1 MGYALNKSE
10 RLAGLV
16 MERARLVKELNE
28 VMTEIV
34 TDEFYERLNKIE
46 QLEIE
51 IEELK
56 KWIIQNY

>member
-46 QLEIE
+46 QLEVE

-56 KWIIQNY
+56 K

>member
-16 MERARLVKELNE
+16 MERARLVKELNK

-56 KWIIQNY
+56 NE